1 VIFGVAMGFKLLFYR
16 ERQAACKAVDAGS
29 IPTPASSSSIACLP
43 ISGVKRRE
51 ESPKNPPATSHD
63 ARFAVYGSAAWT
75 SVLALF
81 LKSLVRPRHPT
92 RRIHVHT
99 AVSCSRL

>member
-1 VIFGVAMGFKLLFYR
+1 
-16 ERQAACKAVDAGS
+16 
-29 IPTPASSSSIACLP
+29 
-43 ISGVKRRE
+43 
-51 ESPKNPPATSHD
+51 
-63 ARFAVYGSAAWT
+63 VYGSAAWT